1 MKDET
6 WIDKIADKIIDIID
20 ERIKKPGESYSTMAQ
35 VIKVDKTKGTA
46 WVAIPGGNP
55 ETPAALSIDCKAGDT
70 VQVYVSGHKATL
82 TGNMTAPPTDDTT
95 AIEVKEEVK
104 RVGKTVDFYVTEQGV
119 IKEEAENAQETAD
132 NAMTAAN
139 GKNKVYIQGTEPTGG
154 TYIENDTWFDTAH
167 DNKIYHYINGAWTP
181 SLLGDDALDTF
192 SANHIVAG
200 SIDASQVTISHL
212 DASNISSGTVAA
224 QYIDAAHLKIGDMI
238 NDAGFITDA
247 DVPTWYTGT
256 AITGTSTTPT
266 TFSGSGISNATAGDM
281 YLNTSTNNT
290 YQCTLG
296 GAPSVALWKYVDNIG
311 GGDGRGISSITYQ
324 SSSGNVDTYK
334 ITYTDGTSTT
344 YTVTNGTDVT
354 SQYVTYINSTYGV
367 RVYSAS
373 GQPNTYAQVNSNGL
387 TVVKSGSAVASFGTT
402 AVIGYSDGRHV
413 ELSNGDLYFYD
424 DTSNLGNI
432 GIVNNSLQFYQNPN
446 CYIQFSD
453 ANDTISLIS
462 DDIFFSG
469 KLFEIVTAESST
481 TTVNA
486 GSGGHFYCTGNNTT
500 SPQYRPIAVVG
511 VTSNHTFSG
520 VISHVALT
528 RNGIS
533 TVGADVD
540 LINVSNSNQSFKVTA
555 KILCTRIQSTYLV

>member
-6 WIDKIADKIIDIID
+6 WIDKIADKIIDVID
-20 ERIKKPGESYSTMAQ
+20 ERIKKPGESYSTVAQ

-200 SIDASQVTISHL
+200 SIDASQVTISNL
-212 DASNISSGTVAA
+212 DASNISSGMVAA

-402 AVIGYSDGRHV
+402 AVIGYSDGYHA
-413 ELSNGDLYFYD
+413 ELSNGSLNFY
-424 DTSNLGNI
+424 
-432 GIVNNSLQFYQNPN
+432 
-446 CYIQFSD
+446 
-453 ANDTISLIS
+453 
-462 DDIFFSG
+462 
-469 KLFEIVTAESST
+469 
-481 TTVNA
+481 
-486 GSGGHFYCTGNNTT
+486 NNT
-500 SPQYRPIAVVG
+500 SFLGRIDPF
-511 VTSNHTFSG
+511 SN
-520 VISHVALT
+520 
-528 RNGIS
+528 
-533 TVGADVD
+533 
-540 LINVSNSNQSFKVTA
+540 K
-555 KILCTRIQSTYLV
+555 

>member
-6 WIDKIADKIIDIID
+6 WIDKIADKIIDVID
-20 ERIKKPGESYSTMAQ
+20 ERIKKPGESYSTVAQ

-139 GKNKVYIQGTEPTGG
+139 GKNKLYFASTAPSGG
-154 TYIENDTWFDTAH
+154 TYNVGDTWFDTAN
-167 DNKIYHYINGAWTP
+167 DNAIYHWDGSQWQAA
-181 SLLGDDALDTF
+181 LLGDDALDTF

-200 SIDASQVTISHL
+200 SIDASQVTISNL
-212 DASNISSGTVAA
+212 DASKITSG
-224 QYIDAAHLKIGDMI
+224 
-238 NDAGFITDA
+238 
-247 DVPTWYTGT
+247 
-256 AITGTSTTPT
+256 
-266 TFSGSGISNATAGDM
+266 
-281 YLNTSTNNT
+281 YLNAARIEAGSLSIGKTSGLQAALDNA
-290 YQCTLG
+290 
-296 GAPSVALWKYVDNIG
+296 GAANS
-311 GGDGRGISSITYQ
+311 
-324 SSSGNVDTYK
+324 
-334 ITYTDGTSTT
+334 
-344 YTVTNGTDVT
+344 
-354 SQYVTYINSTYGV
+354 YVTTI
-367 RVYSAS
+367 S
-373 GQPNTYAQVNSNGL
+373 GKTGIAVHMANDTSNYALMNSNGL
-387 TVVKSGSAVASFGTT
+387 EVYKSSAKVASFGTT

-413 ELSNGDLYFYD
+413 ELSNGYLYFYD
-424 DTSNLGNI
+424 NTSNLGNI
-432 GIVNNSLQFYQNPN
+432 GIVNNSLRFYQNPY

-500 SPQYRPIAVVG
+500 SPLYMPIAVVG

>member
-1 MKDET
+1 MDS
-6 WIDKIADKIIDIID
+6 IDQIVSAVLKAID
-20 ERIKKPGESYSTMAQ
+20 ERLNKKSKSYYSDAEVLRVEGDYAICRLKGGE
-35 VIKVDKTKGTA
+35 
-46 WVAIPGGNP
+46 P
-55 ETPAALSIDCKAGDT
+55 ETPARMT
-70 VQVYVSGHKATL
+70 VDVKKGNTVRVHVDDHKATV
-82 TGNMTAPPTDDTT
+82 TGNLTEKATGD
-95 AIEVKEEVK
+95 
-104 RVGKTVDFYVTEQGV
+104 GKANEAKAEAEQAA
-119 IKEEAENAQETAD
+119 KKADKAEREAENAQESADDAQESAD

-200 SIDASQVTISHL
+200 SIDASRVTISHL
-212 DASNISSGTVAA
+212 DASNISSGLVAA

-402 AVIGYSDGRHV
+402 AAIGYSDGRHV

-424 DTSNLGNI
+424 NTSNLGNI
-432 GIVNNSLQFYQNPN
+432 GIVNNSLRLYQNPY

-469 KLFEIVTAESST
+469 KLFEIVTATSST

-486 GSGGHFYCTGNNTT
+486 GSGGHFYCAGNNTT
-500 SPQYRPIAVVG
+500 SPLYRPIAVVG

-528 RNGIS
+528 RNGID
-533 TVGADVD
+533 TVGAEVD
-540 LINVSNSNQSFKVTA
+540 LINVSNSSQSFKVTA
-555 KILCTRIQSTYLV
+555 KILCTRIQSTDLV